1 MPPQSASATAPIAV
15 GAFAAGAALALL
27 GKRLLDSRRTAD
39 GASAALDTSD
49 DPSSEDLASV
59 LRRAALDVAVLATGQ
74 AAERLQNDEAAA
86 GSG

>member
-27 GKRLLDSRRTAD
+27 GKRLLDSRRRTAV
-39 GASAALDTSD
+39 DTSD
-49 DPSSEDLASV
+49 EPSSEDLASV

>member
-27 GKRLLDSRRTAD
+27 GKRLLDSRRRTAV
-39 GASAALDTSD
+39 DTSD
-49 DPSSEDLASV
+49 EPSNEDLASV